1 MVLAPAGLA
10 ATKEGRQGAPRTCTP
25 SHRGEPSRGV
35 LTCMNAPGVCI
46 ARACV
51 EVWVCDVRVRC
62 SSRVFGDPHPH
73 LPSRGFGDPPTRSSF
88 ARHHLRTHNHVTH
101 HHPDTRHD
109 ALLHASEELPGLA
122 IPQGSRACLLVLR
135 VPREASSR
143 YVHPSPQHSS
153 QYAFTFSSCLPQQT
167 ITFVWGPVNCL

>member
-25 SHRGEPSRGV
+25 SHGGEPSRGA
-35 LTCMNAPGVCI
+35 LTCINAPGVCI
-46 ARACV
+46 VRVCV
-51 EVWVCDVRVRC
+51 EVCVCDVRVRC

-73 LPSRGFGDPPTRSSF
+73 LPSRGFGDPPMRSSF

-109 ALLHASEELPGLA
+109 ALLHAWEELPGLA
-122 IPQGSRACLLVLR
+122 IPQGSSAWLLVLR
-135 VPREASSR
+135 VPPE
-143 YVHPSPQHSS
+143 HPVGMFTHPLSTPLNMHLPGHSPIYTHRGVI
-153 QYAFTFSSCLPQQT
+153 P
-167 ITFVWGPVNCL
+167 